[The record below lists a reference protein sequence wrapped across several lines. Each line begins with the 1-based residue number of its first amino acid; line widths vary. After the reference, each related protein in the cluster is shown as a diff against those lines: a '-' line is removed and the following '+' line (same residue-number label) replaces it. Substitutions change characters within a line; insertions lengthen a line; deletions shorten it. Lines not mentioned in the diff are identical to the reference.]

1 MLHHESNTAS
11 KDLSEITAKGALVA
25 IALALIVLAILVGM
39 TVFRGGRSGTGVPD
53 KDKYQVVF
61 LQNGQAYFGH
71 LSGLGSAFVTLSDVY
86 SVDQAN
92 QASPSPG
99 ATPGPSLQL
108 VKRSDNAL
116 LKPEDPLRIAS
127 DQLITWENV
136 SDDSEVAKAIKKKKE
151 SQ

>member
-1 MLHHESNTAS
+1 MLNHDPNARA
-11 KDLSEITAKGALVA
+11 KDLADLTARGAMVA

-39 TVFRGGRSGTGVPD
+39 TVLRSGKVGTGVPNE
-53 KDKYQVVF
+53 DKYQVVF

-71 LSGLGSAFVTLSDVY
+71 LSGLGSAYVTLSDVY
-86 SVDQAN
+86 SVDQAS
-92 QASPSPG
+92 QASPTPG

-108 VKRSDNAL
+108 VKRSDNSL

-127 DQLITWENV
+127 DQIISWENV